1 MPCPLNLHVYPVI
14 VKTPYFCSSNQNITA
29 STKLVFTDRLL
40 VPGHYSF
47 HFDDEHLLTLP
58 VLISVLN
65 PVLGNSNWQLTS
77 MYNYQPFVFFLSITQ
92 SNWQLVRMIFL
103 L

>member
-1 MPCPLNLHVYPVI
+1 MGQGDTILWESFDSPTDTLLP
-14 VKTPYFCSSNQNITA
+14 NQNITPA
-29 STKLVFTDRLL
+29 TNLVSTDRLL

-58 VLISVLN
+58 VLIYVLN